1 MLVKTEDAVRRY
13 AGRAAE
19 DGHNNEALK
28 HNVRRHSIKN
38 INM

>member
-13 AGRAAE
+13 ARRAAE
-19 DGHNNEALK
+19 GGHKNEALK
-28 HNVRRHSIKN
+28 HNVRRHNIKN